1 MNEIY
6 PAIYTA
12 EVWNAIDGIREKIK
26 GVTFG
31 HDFTE
36 AMTNIEAFYGEEL
49 ISVSIELQESQ
60 TVWEIDR
67 SEK

>member
-1 MNEIY
+1 MNEMY

-12 EVWNAIDGIREKIK
+12 EVWNVIDGIRETIK

-36 AMTNIEAFYGEEL
+36 AMTNIETYYGEDL